1 MSKLALT
8 TPRQAV
14 VSVLA
19 GAVVSW
25 GVLALYERVS
35 AFPPVVPWTVPVLLG
50 ILGVAGILYALT
62 IPKRL
67 EERRI
72 GPQEGM
78 VAVVTGKAL
87 VICGAV
93 LAGAHT
99 VYVMKFLP
107 SIDAANPLQRVLR
120 GGGTLVASLVMAV
133 AGSMIERRL
142 RIQEPPDDA
151 GVDQVDPSVA

>member
-72 GPQEGM
+72 CLLY
-78 VAVVTGKAL
+78 T
-87 VICGAV
+87 
-93 LAGAHT
+93 
-99 VYVMKFLP
+99 
-107 SIDAANPLQRVLR
+107 SDAAD
-120 GGGTLVASLVMAV
+120 
-133 AGSMIERRL
+133 E
-142 RIQEPPDDA
+142 
-151 GVDQVDPSVA
+151 